1 MNRLRA
7 RLSGMLGVAWLV
19 LALSLVSAVF
29 AQTDTGSVR
38 GTVTD
43 QQGRAVTEAQVTI
56 TNADTAYSRSLKTD
70 ANGSYG
76 FQSLPVGRYSLRVA
90 GAPTCYKHK
99 KKKKCAPRTTNHR
112 LETT

>member
-90 GAPTCYKHK
+90 APPKVKQIMRKTK
-99 KKKKCAPRTTNHR
+99 
-112 LETT
+112 

>member
-19 LALSLVSAVF
+19 LALSLVPAVF

-56 TNADTAYSRSLKTD
+56 TNADTAYSRSVKTD
-70 ANGSYG
+70 ANGSDG
-76 FQSLPVGRYSLRVA
+76 FQSLPVRRYSVRME
-90 GAPTCYKHK
+90 GA
-99 KKKKCAPRTTNHR
+99 RGVQNIIR
-112 LETT
+112 ED